1 MTEKPSFRLYR
12 PGDFPALVT
21 MVTALYREDPPGE
34 AMNAAKV
41 MRTVTMLSR
50 APERG
55 RIVIFDINNEV
66 AGYAIVIHCWSNE
79 FSGDIHLLDEM
90 YIMPHKRNLGIGTA
104 FCSIFLARSTNP
116 SKDYWWKSLPI
127 TTVLSASMNPWDLLQ
142 PPTGI
147 CLYPYPCIDVT
158 PSSA

>member
-55 RIVIFDINNEV
+55 RIVIFDMNNEV

-104 FCSIFLARSTNP
+104 FLQH
-116 SKDYWWKSLPI
+116 
-127 TTVLSASMNPWDLLQ
+127 LLGQ
-142 PPTGI
+142 
-147 CLYPYPCIDVT
+147 IDESVKGLLVEVT
-158 PSSA
+158 PDNHGALRFYESLGFTAATNRHLFIPLPLH